1 MKNDKMSPLDRGIF
15 WWYEWA
21 LKYVP
26 LAIILWHW
34 YGVFDFHSNPRE
46 IVVCIKENEACMTYL
61 YCMTHIFPVIMM
73 LPASYFY
80 QLCWP
85 WRIPFVYMIGINVVR
100 VFYRSWLITNE
111 MYDVNIVLII
121 FTCVLYGYAFVTE
134 QSWRIGQL
142 FVKK

>member
-21 LKYVP
+21 LRYVP
-26 LAIILWHW
+26 LIVMLWQW

-46 IVVCIKENEACMTYL
+46 IMVCAEENEACMAYKF
-61 YCMTHIFPVIMM
+61 CMSYIFPIVMM

-85 WRIPFVYMIGINVVR
+85 WRIPLLYMIGTSIIR

-121 FTCVLYGYAFVTE
+121 FTCALYGYAFVTE
-134 QSWRIGQL
+134 QSWRIGRL